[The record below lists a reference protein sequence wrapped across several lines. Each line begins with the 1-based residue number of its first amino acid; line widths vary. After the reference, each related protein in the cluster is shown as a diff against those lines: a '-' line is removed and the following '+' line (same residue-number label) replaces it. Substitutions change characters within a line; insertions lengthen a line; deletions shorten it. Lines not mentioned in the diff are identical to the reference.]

1 MDVYS
6 EWLGIP
12 EGERPPDCYTL
23 LRLVEFEDD
32 VERIRNN
39 YRKLNAHVRKY
50 ATGKYSVRSQELLNE
65 LARAMLCLTDPERK
79 REYDESRGREF
90 DDEAAAGARSTAEA
104 LVAAGTL
111 SRAQAREAEAFA
123 EPRGLSIRDAVV
135 QLKMCSDEQ
144 ATMAYAEEL
153 QRPFVNLA
161 DMTPDDEQLDLFP
174 RQFVK
179 RNEILPLF
187 VDDDMLLVACA
198 HEPDPELED
207 EIRLRSGL
215 PMRAVIATPRS
226 VRQGIAQFYAP
237 GMRDEARGQ
246 AAATGGSSSGG
257 KKKAS
262 RAAGPVK
269 AMSQL
274 SEGEQ
279 RERKQVGWLLICWG
293 FIVPIML
300 DEFVLK
306 PYILPNFMLIPYV
319 PSVATFLISP
329 AVVWYV
335 RNVYWK

>member
-1 MDVYS
+1 
-6 EWLGIP
+6 
-12 EGERPPDCYTL
+12 
-23 LRLVEFEDD
+23 
-32 VERIRNN
+32 
-39 YRKLNAHVRKY
+39 
-50 ATGKYSVRSQELLNE
+50 
-65 LARAMLCLTDPERK
+65 
-79 REYDESRGREF
+79 
-90 DDEAAAGARSTAEA
+90 
-104 LVAAGTL
+104 
-111 SRAQAREAEAFA
+111 
-123 EPRGLSIRDAVV
+123 
-135 QLKMCSDEQ
+135 
-144 ATMAYAEEL
+144 
-153 QRPFVNLA
+153 
-161 DMTPDDEQLDLFP
+161 
-174 RQFVK
+174 
-179 RNEILPLF
+179 
-187 VDDDMLLVACA
+187 MLLVACA